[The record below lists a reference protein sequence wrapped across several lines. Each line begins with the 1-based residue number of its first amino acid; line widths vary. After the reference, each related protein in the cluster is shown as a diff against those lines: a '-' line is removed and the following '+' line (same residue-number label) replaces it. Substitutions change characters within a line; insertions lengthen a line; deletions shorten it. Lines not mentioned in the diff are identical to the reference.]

1 MAIFFL
7 YAAPVETKRR
17 KGSNGS
23 EFPAK
28 MRLSTRYENYGKYVI
43 IHERSS
49 KFVQTLLCMND
60 QLIEG
65 GAETGEGEKDG
76 ERERGREQKLP
87 RNRNRERIVISF
99 CLFFDEGFV
108 WRGNIENEHYKRTE
122 GRTEE
127 RTR

>member
-7 YAAPVETKRR
+7 YVAPVETKRR

-60 QLIEG
+60 ELIEG
-65 GAETGEGEKDG
+65 GGA
-76 ERERGREQKLP
+76 REQKLS

-108 WRGNIENEHYKRTE
+108 WRENIENENYKRTE

>member
-7 YAAPVETKRR
+7 YVAPVETKRR

-60 QLIEG
+60 ELIEG
-65 GAETGEGEKDG
+65 GGRGSRSYRETEIAKG
-76 ERERGREQKLP
+76 
-87 RNRNRERIVISF
+87 S
-99 CLFFDEGFV
+99 
-108 WRGNIENEHYKRTE
+108 
-122 GRTEE
+122 
-127 RTR
+127 